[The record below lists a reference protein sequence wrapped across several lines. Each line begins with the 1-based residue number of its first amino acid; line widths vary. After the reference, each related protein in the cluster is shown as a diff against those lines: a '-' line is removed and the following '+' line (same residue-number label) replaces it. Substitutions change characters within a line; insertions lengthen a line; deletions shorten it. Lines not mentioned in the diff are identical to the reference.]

1 MPSPQL
7 RRVRALLLV
16 AGIAAAMPP
25 ALADEP
31 AGPHA
36 WPDPAL
42 SHSESMPAA
51 ARSLLLDAVRLSGGR
66 TVAVGER
73 GHVLLS
79 DDDGASWRQVV
90 VPTRVTLTAVAT
102 GGDSVVAAGH
112 DGVVLHS
119 TDRGE
124 TWQRVREEPYSAD
137 NFSSPSNGSPVLDVL
152 FLDRERVLAIGA
164 YALVLTSDDGGATW
178 QSGELVLVEGGDS
191 GSTDPAGD
199 AGAGS
204 VAGSEVAIAANDS
217 AGDIAQEDEI
227 DAAAGGDSVLFDADE
242 LMLDDEVDPHLNAIA
257 RTPGGALVMVGERGS
272 VFRSTD
278 EGATWQRLSLPY
290 GGSMFGVLP
299 TGGDGVLVMGL
310 QGRAFESDDL
320 GTTWRDVDTGVNATL
335 FSGFM
340 GADRAVVLV
349 GAQGAIV
356 RRPSAIDGFEPSVF
370 VTEGG
375 ETPTHSA
382 VLQREDG
389 ALLLFGERGAAQ
401 WRQP

>member
-16 AGIAAAMPP
+16 AGIAAAISP
-25 ALADEP
+25 ALADES
-31 AGPHA
+31 AGQHA

-42 SHSESMPAA
+42 SHAESMPAA

-79 DDDGASWRQVV
+79 DDDGATWRQVV

-178 QSGELVLVEGGDS
+178 QNGELVLADGSDIDAMAGAEGV
-191 GSTDPAGD
+191 GD
-199 AGAGS
+199 AGGTTGTP
-204 VAGSEVAIAANDS
+204 VDEAATDDEADTDA
-217 AGDIAQEDEI
+217 AGD
-227 DAAAGGDSVLFDADE
+227 GVLFDADE
-242 LMLDDEVDPHLNAIA
+242 LMLDDEVDPHLNAVV
-257 RTPGGALVMVGERGS
+257 RTTGGALVMVGERGS

-320 GTTWRDVDTGVNATL
+320 GGTWRDVDTGVNATL
-335 FSGFM
+335 FAGFM

-356 RRPSAIDGFEPSVF
+356 RRPSAIDGFEASVF

-389 ALLLFGERGAAQ
+389 GLVLFGERGAAQ

>member
-7 RRVRALLLV
+7 RLVMALSL
-16 AGIAAAMPP
+16 AASATCPAAA
-25 ALADEP
+25 ATE
-31 AGPHA
+31 GG
-36 WPDPAL
+36 WPDPAT
-42 SHSESMPAA
+42 SHSESMPDA
-51 ARSLLLDAVRLSGGR
+51 ARSLLLDAVQLSGGR

-79 DDDGASWRQVV
+79 DDDGESWRQVV

-102 GGDSVVAAGH
+102 GGDAVVAAGH
-112 DGVVLHS
+112 DGVILHS

-137 NFSSPSNGSPVLDVL
+137 NFASPSNGSPVLDVL
-152 FLDRERVLAIGA
+152 FLDRDRALAIGA
-164 YALVLTSDDGGATW
+164 YALVLTSSDGGATW
-178 QSGELVLVEGGDS
+178 QSGELALAADS
-191 GSTDPAGD
+191 DAGNSADDGTGD
-199 AGAGS
+199 ATD
-204 VAGSEVAIAANDS
+204 AAAVTDD
-217 AGDIAQEDEI
+217 GTDVAQEDEI
-227 DAAAGGDSVLFDADE
+227 EADASGGAGDGVLFDADE
-242 LMLDDEVDPHLNAIA
+242 LMLDDEVDPHLNAVA
-257 RTPGGALVMVGERGS
+257 RTVGGALVMVGERGS
-272 VFRSTD
+272 VFRSRD
-278 EGATWQRLSLPY
+278 DGATWQRVALPY

-310 QGRAFESDDL
+310 RGRAFETGDL
-320 GTTWRDVDTGVNATL
+320 GDSWREIDTGVAATL
-335 FSGFM
+335 FDGYM

-356 RRPSAIDGFEPSVF
+356 RRPSAIDGFEPSVY

-389 ALLLFGERGAAQ
+389 GLLLFGERGAAQ
-401 WRQP
+401 WRRP